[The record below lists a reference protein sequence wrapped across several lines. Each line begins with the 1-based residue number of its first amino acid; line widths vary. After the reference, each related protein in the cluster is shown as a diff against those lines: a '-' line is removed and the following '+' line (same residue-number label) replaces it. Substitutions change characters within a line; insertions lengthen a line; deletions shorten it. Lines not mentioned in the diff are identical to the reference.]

1 MANQVQKTQKQYKY
15 KKFCKLARCAKM
27 FETNRDW
34 QDFCEPAHQKE
45 YQNLR
50 RRSEGDI
57 RKELNELKKE
67 QEKIKEKI
75 GVI

>member
-1 MANQVQKTQKQYKY
+1 MANQAQESQKQYKY
-15 KKFCKLARCAKM
+15 MGFCKLASCRKR
-27 FETNRDW
+27 FKTNREW
-34 QDFCEPAHQKE
+34 QDFCEPSHQKE

-57 RKELNELKKE
+57 RKELNKLKKE